1 MTKQTV
7 WTPDSDYCE
16 TTRLQQW
23 LAELGLSDYDDFL
36 DRSVSDIA
44 WFWGQL
50 EQKLGVEWREPYTS
64 VIADSGEIMHPRWF
78 PEGRLNIIDTLLE
91 RWARDPLTA
100 ARQALIAED
109 EAGRQ
114 VRYTYA
120 ELAGEVARCAVMLR
134 GLGVGRGDV
143 VSLYLPMIPKAI
155 IAMLATIRLGAI
167 YAPSFSG
174 YNAEALA
181 VRLADSGSRFLI
193 TADGYHRRGRFIDM
207 KVKADEAVAA
217 GSAVETVIVVNNA
230 GSGTARLAAHEHDWD
245 ALMAGVAM
253 REESE
258 PPREMASDDP
268 LLLIY
273 TSGTSGKPKG
283 AVHTHAGLPLKA
295 ALDLGLCMDIG
306 EGDTLFWI
314 TDMGWLT
321 APVAVFGALM
331 NGATLAIYDGAPN
344 YPQEDR
350 LWRLV
355 EGFDATHVGISPT
368 FTRSL
373 MKGGITPRRLG
384 ERVRL
389 FLSTGEPW
397 DDESWHWL
405 FETVGKRCIPIINY
419 AGGTE
424 IGGGILVNVLL
435 RPIGPSCFN
444 SPVPG
449 MDAAIVNPAGE
460 RVVGELGELV
470 IDKPWVGMTKSFW
483 NDDAKYQGEYFSRWP
498 GRWVHGDMAIE
509 YPDGQL
515 EIRGR
520 SDDTMNVAGK
530 RVGPAEIES
539 VVVSSPVV
547 AEVAVVGVAD
557 PMKGEVPLCFVV
569 LKSEAEAEGI
579 EATLK
584 ALVGEKLGKA
594 FAPREVFVVD
604 ALPKTKNGKLLRRVV
619 KNAYLG
625 SDVGDLSAL
634 ESFSAVET
642 IARLGERDKSAQGSG
657 TGGVS

>member
-1 MTKQTV
+1 MTKQAV
-7 WTPDSDYCE
+7 WTPDRE
-16 TTRLQQW
+16 TRQRTRLQQW
-23 LAELGLSDYDDFL
+23 IGELELNDYDRL
-36 DRSVSDIA
+36 LERSVEDTA
-44 WFWGQL
+44 WFWGAV
-50 EQKLGVEWREPYTS
+50 EKKLGVEWRSSYAA
-64 VIADSGEIMHPRWF
+64 VIEDPQEIMHPRWF
-78 PEGRLNIIDTLLE
+78 TEGRLNIIDSLLE
-91 RWARDPLTA
+91 RWAREPETG
-100 ARQALIAED
+100 ARQALVSQAED
-109 EAGRQ
+109 GRQ
-114 VRYTYA
+114 VRYSYG
-120 ELAGEVARCAVMLR
+120 ELAGEVARCAEALR
-134 GLGVGRGDV
+134 GLGVKRGDV
-143 VSLYLPMIPKAI
+143 VSLYLPMIPQAI
-155 IAMLATIRLGAI
+155 IAMLAVIRLGAI

-193 TADGYHRRGRFIDM
+193 TADGYYRRGRFIEM
-207 KVKADEAVAA
+207 KAKADEAIAA
-217 GSAVETVIVVNNA
+217 GSAVETVVVVNNA
-230 GSGTARLAAHEHDWD
+230 GSDPSRLAAHEHDWE
-245 ALMAGVAM
+245 ALMAAVPA
-253 REESE
+253 REERE
-258 PPREMASDDP
+258 LPCEMASDDP

-295 ALDLGLCMDIG
+295 ALDLGLCMDLG
-306 EGDTLFWI
+306 EGDALFWI

-321 APVAVFGALM
+321 APVAVFGAFM

-344 YPQEDR
+344 HPQEDR
-350 LWRLV
+350 LWTLV
-355 EGFDATHVGISPT
+355 EAFGATHVGISPT

-373 MKGGITPRRLG
+373 MKSDIAPKQLG

-405 FETVGKRCIPIINY
+405 FETVGERRIPIINY

-449 MDAAIVNPAGE
+449 MAAGVVNPDGE
-460 RVVGELGELV
+460 RVVDELGELV
-470 IDKPWVGMTKSFW
+470 IDRPWVGMTRSFW
-483 NDDAKYQGEYFSRWP
+483 HDDAKYEGEYFSRWP
-498 GRWVHGDMAIE
+498 GRWVHGDMAIA

-539 VVVSSPVV
+539 IVVSSPAV

-557 PMKGEVPLCFVV
+557 PLKGEVPLCFVV
-569 LKSEAEAEGI
+569 LKPEAEREGV
-579 EATLK
+579 ASTLK
-584 ALVGEKLGKA
+584 ALVAERLGKA

-604 ALPKTKNGKLLRRVV
+604 ELPKTKNGKLLRRVV

-625 SDVGDLSAL
+625 NDVGDLSAL
-634 ESFSAVET
+634 ESYSAVES
-642 IARLGERDKSAQGSG
+642 IARLGSRGDASTK
-657 TGGVS
+657 TP

>member
-1 MTKQTV
+1 MNKPTIWK
-7 WTPDSDYCE
+7 PDSE
-16 TTRLQQW
+16 TCQATRLQRW
-23 LAELGLSDYDDFL
+23 IEELGLGGYDDFL
-36 DRSVSDIA
+36 SRSTGDIA
-44 WFWGQL
+44 WFWGEL
-50 EQKLGVEWREPYTS
+50 ERKMGVEWRKPCAS
-64 VIADSGEIMHPRWF
+64 VIADPDEIVHPDWF

-91 RWARDPLTA
+91 RWARSPEHATKE
-100 ARQALIAED
+100 ALIAEAED
-109 EAGRQ
+109 GRQ

-120 ELAGEVARCAVMLR
+120 ELAEEVGRCAEMLR

-143 VSLYLPMIPKAI
+143 VSLYLPMIPQAI
-155 IAMLATIRLGAI
+155 VCMLAVIRLGAI
-167 YAPSFSG
+167 YAPAFSG
-174 YNAEALA
+174 YNADALA
-181 VRLADSGSRFLI
+181 VRLEDSGSRLLV
-193 TADGYHRRGRFIDM
+193 TADGYHRRGRLIDM
-207 KVKADEAVAA
+207 KAKADEAVAA

-230 GSGTARLAAHEHDWD
+230 GSDPSRLADHEHDWD
-245 ALMAGVAM
+245 ALMAATPVPEE
-253 REESE
+253 RE
-258 PPREMASDDP
+258 PACEMASDDP

-295 ALDLGLCMDIG
+295 ALDLGICMDLG

-321 APVAVFGALM
+321 APVAVFGTLM

-344 YPQEDR
+344 YPQDDR
-350 LWRLV
+350 LWTLV
-355 EGFDATHVGISPT
+355 DGFDATHVGISPT

-373 MKGGITPRRLG
+373 MKSGIAPTRLG

-405 FETVGKRCIPIINY
+405 FETVGERRIPIINY

-435 RPIGPSCFN
+435 RPIGASCFN

-449 MDAAIVNPAGE
+449 MAAGVVNPEGE
-460 RVVGELGELV
+460 RTLDELGELV

-483 NDDAKYQGEYFSRWP
+483 NNDAKYEGEYFSRWP

-539 VVVSSPVV
+539 IVV
-547 AEVAVVGVAD
+547 ASPAVAEAAVVGVAD

-569 LKSEAEAEGI
+569 LKPEAEHEGI

-594 FAPREVFVVD
+594 FAPRDVFVVD
-604 ALPKTKNGKLLRRVV
+604 ELPKTKNGKLLRRVV
-619 KNAYLG
+619 KNAYIG
-625 SDVGDLSAL
+625 GDVGDLSAL
-634 ESFSAVET
+634 ESYSAVEG
-642 IARLGERDKSAQGSG
+642 IARLGERGESS
-657 TGGVS
+657 TGAS

>member
-1 MTKQTV
+1 MTKQAV
-7 WTPDSDYCE
+7 WTPDREYCQR
-16 TTRLQQW
+16 TRLQQW
-23 LAELGLSDYDDFL
+23 IEELGLENYDDL
-36 DRSVSDIA
+36 LGRSVEDTA
-44 WFWGQL
+44 WFWGAV
-50 EQKLGVEWREPYTS
+50 EKKLGVEWRAPYAS
-64 VIADSGEIMHPRWF
+64 VIEDPQEIMHPRWF
-78 PEGRLNIIDTLLE
+78 PEGRLNIVDSLLE
-91 RWARDPLTA
+91 RWAKEPQHATRE
-100 ARQALIAED
+100 ALVAEAED
-109 EAGRQ
+109 GSE
-114 VRYTYA
+114 VRYTYL
-120 ELAGEVARCAVMLR
+120 ELAREVARCAEMLR
-134 GLGVGRGDV
+134 GLGVSRGDV
-143 VSLYLPMIPKAI
+143 VSLYLPMIPQAVI
-155 IAMLATIRLGAI
+155 CMLATIRLGAI
-167 YAPSFSG
+167 YAPAFSG
-174 YNAEALA
+174 YNADALA
-181 VRLADSGSRFLI
+181 VRLEDSGSRFLV
-193 TADGYHRRGRFIDM
+193 TADGYHRRGRFIEM
-207 KVKADEAVAA
+207 KAKADEAVAA

-230 GSGTARLAAHEHDWD
+230 GSDPSRLAGHEHDWD
-245 ALMAGVAM
+245 ALMAAAEVHEE
-253 REESE
+253 REPACEV
-258 PPREMASDDP
+258 ASDDP

-283 AVHTHAGLPLKA
+283 AVHTHAGLPLKS
-295 ALDLGLCMDIG
+295 ALDLGLCMDLG

-344 YPQEDR
+344 YPEEDR
-350 LWRLV
+350 LWTLV

-373 MKGGITPRRLG
+373 MKSDIAPKHLG

-405 FETVGKRCIPIINY
+405 FETVGKRHIPIINY

-449 MDAAIVNPAGE
+449 MAAGIVNPDGE
-460 RVVGELGELV
+460 RVVDELGELV
-470 IDKPWVGMTKSFW
+470 IDRPWVGMTKSFW
-483 NDDAKYQGEYFSRWP
+483 NNNAKYEGEYFSRWP

-539 VVVSSPVV
+539 IVVASPVV
-547 AEVAVVGVAD
+547 AEAAVVGVAD

-569 LKSEAEAEGI
+569 LKPEAESEGV
-579 EATLK
+579 ESALK

-619 KNAYLG
+619 KNAYIG
-625 SDVGDLSAL
+625 GDVGDLSAL
-634 ESFSAVET
+634 ESYEAVEN
-642 IARLGERDKSAQGSG
+642 IARLRDRDEASKDKS
-657 TGGVS
+657 

>member
-1 MTKQTV
+1 MTKQAV
-7 WTPDSDYCE
+7 WTPDREYCQR
-16 TTRLQQW
+16 TRLQQW
-23 LAELGLSDYDDFL
+23 IKELGLENYDDL
-36 DRSVSDIA
+36 LSRSVKDTA
-44 WFWGQL
+44 WFWGAV
-50 EQKLGVEWREPYTS
+50 EKKLGVEWRSPYAS
-64 VIADSGEIMHPRWF
+64 VIEDPQEIMHPRWF
-78 PEGRLNIIDTLLE
+78 PEGRLNIIDSLLE
-91 RWARDPLTA
+91 RWAKDPQHAT
-100 ARQALIAED
+100 REALVAEAED
-109 EAGRQ
+109 GSKM
-114 VRYTYA
+114 RYSYL
-120 ELAGEVARCAVMLR
+120 ELAREVARCAEMLR
-134 GLGVGRGDV
+134 GLGVSRGDV
-143 VSLYLPMIPKAI
+143 VSLYLPMIPQAVI
-155 IAMLATIRLGAI
+155 CMLAAIRLGAI
-167 YAPSFSG
+167 YAPAFSG
-174 YNAEALA
+174 YNADALA
-181 VRLADSGSRFLI
+181 VRLEDSGSRFLV
-193 TADGYHRRGRFIDM
+193 TADGYYRRGRFIEM
-207 KVKADEAVAA
+207 KAKADEVVAA

-230 GSGTARLAAHEHDWD
+230 GSDPSRLSDHEHDWD
-245 ALMAGVAM
+245 ALMAAAEVHEE
-253 REESE
+253 RE
-258 PPREMASDDP
+258 PACEMASDDP

-283 AVHTHAGLPLKA
+283 AVHTHAGLPLKS
-295 ALDLGLCMDIG
+295 ALDLGLCMDLDKN
-306 EGDTLFWI
+306 DTLFWI

-344 YPQEDR
+344 YPEEDR
-350 LWRLV
+350 LWTLV

-373 MKGGITPRRLG
+373 MKSDIAPKHLG

-405 FETVGKRCIPIINY
+405 FETVGERRIPIINY

-449 MDAAIVNPAGE
+449 MAAAVVNPDGE
-460 RVVGELGELV
+460 RVVDELGELV

-483 NDDAKYQGEYFSRWP
+483 NNNAKYEGEYFSRWP

-539 VVVSSPVV
+539 IVV
-547 AEVAVVGVAD
+547 ASPAVAEAAVVGVAD

-569 LKSEAEAEGI
+569 LKPEAESEGV
-579 EATLK
+579 EAALK

-619 KNAYLG
+619 KNAYIG
-625 SDVGDLSAL
+625 GDVGDLSAL
-634 ESFSAVET
+634 ESYAAVEN
-642 IARLGERDKSAQGSG
+642 IARLRERGESKN
-657 TGGVS
+657 

>member
-1 MTKQTV
+1 MNKPTIWK
-7 WTPDSDYCE
+7 PDSE
-16 TTRLQQW
+16 TCQATRLQRW
-23 LAELGLSDYDDFL
+23 IEELGLGGYDDFL
-36 DRSVSDIA
+36 SRSTDDIA
-44 WFWGQL
+44 WFWGAL
-50 EQKLGVEWREPYTS
+50 ERKMGVEWRKPYAS
-64 VIADSGEIMHPRWF
+64 VIADPDEIVHPDWF

-91 RWARDPLTA
+91 RWARSPEHATKE
-100 ARQALIAED
+100 ALIAEAED
-109 EAGRQ
+109 GRQ

-120 ELAGEVARCAVMLR
+120 ELAQEVGRCAEMLR
-134 GLGVGRGDV
+134 GLGVVRGDV
-143 VSLYLPMIPKAI
+143 VSLYLPMIPQAI
-155 IAMLATIRLGAI
+155 VCMLAVIRLGAI
-167 YAPSFSG
+167 YAPAFSG
-174 YNAEALA
+174 YNADALA
-181 VRLADSGSRFLI
+181 VRLEDSGSRLLV
-193 TADGYHRRGRFIDM
+193 TADGYHRRGRLIDM
-207 KVKADEAVAA
+207 KAKADEAVAA

-230 GSGTARLAAHEHDWD
+230 GSDPARLADHAHDWD
-245 ALMAGVAM
+245 ALMAATPE
-253 REESE
+253 REERE
-258 PPREMASDDP
+258 PACDMASDDP

-295 ALDLGLCMDIG
+295 ALDLGICMDLG

-321 APVAVFGALM
+321 APVAVFGTLM

-344 YPQEDR
+344 YPQDDR
-350 LWRLV
+350 LWTLV
-355 EGFDATHVGISPT
+355 DGFDATHVGISPT

-373 MKGGITPRRLG
+373 MKSGIAPTRLG

-405 FETVGKRCIPIINY
+405 FETVGERRIPIINY

-435 RPIGPSCFN
+435 RPIGASCFN

-449 MDAAIVNPAGE
+449 MAAGVVNPEGE
-460 RVVGELGELV
+460 RTLDELGELV

-483 NDDAKYQGEYFSRWP
+483 NNDAKYEGEYFSRWP

-539 VVVSSPVV
+539 IVV
-547 AEVAVVGVAD
+547 ASPAVAEAAVVGVAD

-569 LKSEAEAEGI
+569 LKPEAEREGI

-594 FAPREVFVVD
+594 FAPRDVFVVD
-604 ALPKTKNGKLLRRVV
+604 ELPKTKNGKLLRRVV
-619 KNAYLG
+619 KNAYIG
-625 SDVGDLSAL
+625 GDVGDLSAL
-634 ESFSAVET
+634 ESYSAVEG
-642 IARLGERDKSAQGSG
+642 IARLGERGESS
-657 TGGVS
+657 T

>member
-1 MTKQTV
+1 MNKPTIWK
-7 WTPDSDYCE
+7 PDSAYCQA
-16 TTRLQQW
+16 TRLQRW
-23 LAELGLSDYDDFL
+23 IEELGLEGYDDL
-36 DRSVSDIA
+36 LSRSTDDIA
-44 WFWGQL
+44 WFWGAL
-50 EQKLGVEWREPYTS
+50 EQKLGVEWRKPHAS
-64 VIADSGEIMHPRWF
+64 VIADPDEIMHPDWF
-78 PEGRLNIIDTLLE
+78 PEGRLNIIDSILE
-91 RWARDPLTA
+91 RWATSPAQAGRP
-100 ARQALIAED
+100 ALIAEAED
-109 EAGRQ
+109 GRQ

-120 ELAGEVARCAVMLR
+120 ELAREVGRCAEMLR
-134 GLGVGRGDV
+134 GLGVGRGEV
-143 VSLYLPMIPKAI
+143 VSLYLPMIPEAI
-155 IAMLATIRLGAI
+155 IVMLASIRLGAI
-167 YAPSFSG
+167 YAPAFSG
-174 YNAEALA
+174 YNADALA
-181 VRLADSGSRFLI
+181 VRLEDSGSRFLI

-207 KVKADEAVAA
+207 KGKADEAVAS

-230 GSGTARLAAHEHDWD
+230 GSDTSRLAAHEHDW
-245 ALMAGVAM
+245 ASLMAATPV
-253 REESE
+253 REERE
-258 PPREMASDDP
+258 PPCEMASDDP

-295 ALDLGLCMDIG
+295 ALDLGICMDLG

-321 APVAVFGALM
+321 APVAVFGAFM

-344 YPQEDR
+344 YPRDDR
-350 LWRLV
+350 LWTLV
-355 EGFDATHVGISPT
+355 DGFDATHVGISPT

-373 MKGGITPRRLG
+373 MKSGIAPARLG

-405 FETVGKRCIPIINY
+405 FETVGKRRVPIINY

-435 RPIGPSCFN
+435 RPIGASCFN

-449 MDAAIVNPAGE
+449 MAAGVVNPDGE
-460 RVVGELGELV
+460 RVVDELGELV
-470 IDKPWVGMTKSFW
+470 IDRPWVGMTKSFW
-483 NDDAKYQGEYFSRWP
+483 NDNAKYEGEYFSRWP
-498 GRWVHGDMAIE
+498 GRWVHGDMAIA

-539 VVVSSPVV
+539 IVV
-547 AEVAVVGVAD
+547 AYPQVAEAAVVGVAD

-569 LKSEAEAEGI
+569 LKPEAESEGV

-604 ALPKTKNGKLLRRVV
+604 ELPKTKNGKLLRRVV
-619 KNAYLG
+619 KNAYIG
-625 SDVGDLSAL
+625 GDVGDLSAL
-634 ESFSAVET
+634 ESYSAVEG
-642 IARLGERDKSAQGSG
+642 IARLGKHGDSSAG
-657 TGGVS
+657 TS

>member
-1 MTKQTV
+1 MSKQAV
-7 WTPDSDYCE
+7 WTPDRE
-16 TTRLQQW
+16 TCQRTRLQQW
-23 LAELGLSDYDDFL
+23 IGELGLENYDDL
-36 DRSVSDIA
+36 LSRSVEDTA
-44 WFWGQL
+44 WFWGAV
-50 EQKLGVEWREPYTS
+50 ERKLGVEWQTPYAS
-64 VIADSGEIMHPRWF
+64 VIEDPQEIMHPRWF
-78 PEGRLNIIDTLLE
+78 PEGRLNIIDSLLE
-91 RWARDPLTA
+91 RWAKDPEA
-100 ARQALIAED
+100 GAREALVAEAED
-109 EAGRQ
+109 GRE
-114 VRYTYA
+114 VRYTYL
-120 ELAGEVARCAVMLR
+120 ELAREVARCAKMLR

-143 VSLYLPMIPKAI
+143 VSLYLPMISQAVI
-155 IAMLATIRLGAI
+155 CMLAAIRLGAI
-167 YAPSFSG
+167 YAPAFSG
-174 YNAEALA
+174 YNADALA
-181 VRLADSGSRFLI
+181 VRLEDSGSRFLV
-193 TADGYHRRGRFIDM
+193 TADGYYRRGRFIEM
-207 KVKADEAVAA
+207 KAKADEAIAA

-230 GSGTARLAAHEHDWD
+230 GSDPSRLAPHEHDWD
-245 ALMAGVAM
+245 TLMAAVEVGEE
-253 REESE
+253 REPSCEV
-258 PPREMASDDP
+258 ASDDP

-283 AVHTHAGLPLKA
+283 AVHTHAGLPLKS
-295 ALDLGLCMDIG
+295 ALDLGLCMDLG

-344 YPQEDR
+344 YPPEDR
-350 LWRLV
+350 LWTLV

-373 MKGGITPRRLG
+373 MKSDIAPTHLG

-405 FETVGKRCIPIINY
+405 FETVGQRRIPIINY

-444 SPVPG
+444 SAVPG
-449 MDAAIVNPAGE
+449 MAAGVVNPDGE
-460 RVVGELGELV
+460 RVVDELGELV

-483 NDDAKYQGEYFSRWP
+483 NNNAKYEGEYFSRWA
-498 GRWVHGDMAIE
+498 GRWVHGDMAIA

-539 VVVSSPVV
+539 IVV
-547 AEVAVVGVAD
+547 ASPAVAEAAVVGVAD

-569 LKSEAEAEGI
+569 LKPEAEREGI
-579 EATLK
+579 EAALK

-619 KNAYLG
+619 KNAYIG
-625 SDVGDLSAL
+625 GDVGDLSAL
-634 ESFSAVET
+634 ESYEAVEN
-642 IARLGERDKSAQGSG
+642 IARLRDRGDAPA
-657 TGGVS
+657 